1 MIIICDLSYKS
12 ESLSFFEYV
21 KPIEEIIKKSEMF
34 FKTVHYSELEKKS
47 ESSNNSEEYSGLQNF
62 LLKKATGIILCGTA
76 LKDNEFLKKT
86 EIFQFLR
93 YTDIPVL
100 GICAGLQV
108 IAKLFGGNLI
118 ENKKIGMTTVKK
130 ISDSPVLRSMDKF
143 EAYELHK
150 NSFELP
156 PDFLILAESDTDIQ
170 VIKHRYKLIFGVI
183 FHPEV
188 RNERVVEN
196 FLGIIRG
203 TCKSV

>member
-21 KPIEEIIKKSEMF
+21 KPIEEIIKKSEMS

-143 EAYELHK
+143 EAYELYK